1 MLKIPFTLHFLYA
14 PLSPWLSCYQALK
27 CWHTSIFNCSSWA
40 AILIILNTSCNV
52 ALVSYLVCACVCFAQ
67 LTINRFKLENI
78 IILHVTFHLT
88 IVLESTKTY
97 SIYNNTV
104 KPRRIIIYTLFH
116 TSKCKNL
123 HYLAEIS
130 PCVLTSF
137 VLSLKLV
144 HEHVLMTPE
153 EKTELLQR

>member
-104 KPRRIIIYTLFH
+104 KPRKITSIPYFTPVSIKFTLFGRD
-116 TSKCKNL
+116 
-123 HYLAEIS
+123 
-130 PCVLTSF
+130 
-137 VLSLKLV
+137 LSLCTNFLCFIS
-144 HEHVLMTPE
+144 
-153 EKTELLQR
+153 

>member
-1 MLKIPFTLHFLYA
+1 MSFFPFFSIRFSYVSKWDNNLLKIPFTLHFLYA

-104 KPRRIIIYTLFH
+104 KPRKITSIPYFTPVSVKIYT
-116 TSKCKNL
+116 
-123 HYLAEIS
+123 IWQR
-130 PCVLTSF
+130 
-137 VLSLKLV
+137 SLLV
-144 HEHVLMTPE
+144 Y
-153 EKTELLQR
+153 